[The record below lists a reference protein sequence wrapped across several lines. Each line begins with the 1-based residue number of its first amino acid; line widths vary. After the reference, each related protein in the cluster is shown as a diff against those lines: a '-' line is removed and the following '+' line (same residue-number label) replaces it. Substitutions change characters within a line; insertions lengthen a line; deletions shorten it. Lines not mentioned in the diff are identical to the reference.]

1 MSFVSRI
8 IGTAERVPLPDLVIR
23 AAIQR
28 LCSRTATRLASGNAE
43 NDATFVQEMAARAIA
58 EHTDAA
64 NTQHCEVP
72 AAFFAHVLGPN
83 RKYSSGH
90 FEK

>member
-1 MSFVSRI
+1 MSVVSRM

-43 NDATFVQEMAARAIA
+43 SD
-58 EHTDAA
+58 
-64 NTQHCEVP
+64 VP
-72 AAFFAHVLGPN
+72 
-83 RKYSSGH
+83 KSGDR
-90 FEK
+90 FSEKIMLKMKKGVPT